1 LQSQILAGIIKIN
14 HLKGSLI
21 KYFFKNQIVSTSI
34 KSSFEAI
41 LSVFNI
47 RLLIILLETIFIYFL
62 YKNYQIN
69 FNIDFTIMSI
79 AIVFPLV
86 FSITSAYQ
94 RRQDAINSYL
104 EFRNKI
110 IDLTNVFYAVENV
123 QKKDYVKLFG
133 SLEEIQSLLN
143 DYLTKENDEKD
154 FDKIRSKRKEVL
166 LIIDSYKKLFNERE
180 KDSLIR
186 IKNELF
192 LSAEK
197 IRGIKIHGTPISLK
211 KYCLIFIYFSP
222 LLYNSHSFVNSNN
235 LNLENFMPLLFV
247 LVVSFVLMA
256 LYNIQDYIENPF
268 DQKGLD
274 DLKIDKLKVNKTE
287 SLFN

>member
-1 LQSQILAGIIKIN
+1 MLT
-14 HLKGSLI
+14 SLRTES
-21 KYFFKNQIVSTSI
+21 K
-34 KSSFEAI
+34 AI
-41 LSVFNI
+41 FAVFNF
-47 RLLIILLETIFIYFL
+47 RLLIILLETVFVYFL

-69 FNIDFTIMSI
+69 FNVDFTIMSI

-94 RRQDAINSYL
+94 RRQDAINFFL

-110 IDLTNVFYAVENV
+110 IDLTNVFYAVENITM
-123 QKKDYVKLFG
+123 KDYLKLFD
-133 SLEEIQSLLN
+133 SLKKVQSLLI
-143 DYLTKENDEKD
+143 DYIIKENNEEV
-154 FDKIRSKRKEVL
+154 FDQIRSKRKDVL
-166 LIIDSYKKLFNERE
+166 FIIDSHKKLFNERE

-192 LSAEK
+192 LSSEK

-222 LLYNSHSFVNSNN
+222 FLYNSQSFVNSNN
-235 LNLENFMPLLFV
+235 LSLENLLPLLFV
-247 LVVSFVLMA
+247 MVVSFVLMA

-274 DLKIDKLKVNKTE
+274 DLKINKLKVNETE
-287 SLFN
+287 NLFN